1 MGNNNIDALY
11 RMVAS
16 AVQNKTQQEE
26 RTLLSALQNID
37 HYGEMAAAR
46 LSKKRLHT
54 DFGVEYEMP
63 ENWKR
68 LKNRHP
74 DSVMFYAD
82 CDMEEEQEHIPAAFR
97 IVRKRGDYR
106 GYENLDKLER
116 LAVAASKAP
125 ESYEFKYIRD
135 VRVHGRKGVKA
146 VCIDH
151 HSEGQDYD
159 AEIYLFYKSKT
170 EVMMF
175 FCISSATARPYYI
188 RVFREILRSIR
199 YTN

>member
-82 CDMEEEQEHIPAAFR
+82 CDMEEEQEKIASKNIKR
-97 IVRKRGDYR
+97 NVRKEKIKKQSMRI
-106 GYENLDKLER
+106 
-116 LAVAASKAP
+116 SKN
-125 ESYEFKYIRD
+125 EED
-135 VRVHGRKGVKA
+135 
-146 VCIDH
+146 
-151 HSEGQDYD
+151 
-159 AEIYLFYKSKT
+159 
-170 EVMMF
+170 
-175 FCISSATARPYYI
+175 
-188 RVFREILRSIR
+188 
-199 YTN
+199 